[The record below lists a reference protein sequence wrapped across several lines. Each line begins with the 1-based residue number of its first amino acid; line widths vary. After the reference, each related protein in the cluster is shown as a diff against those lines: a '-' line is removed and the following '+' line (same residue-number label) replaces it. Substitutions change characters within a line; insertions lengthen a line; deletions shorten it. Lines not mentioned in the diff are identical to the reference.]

1 MPFDGKVKFR
11 YMAGKTPG
19 PDNLKVT
26 GKRDR
31 CVNEI
36 IICKNK
42 QDMISNLL
50 YNLVLRKHRDLP
62 MNVLLI
68 GNGAREHALAEALM
82 RSRPAPD
89 LFAYMKSN
97 NPGLA
102 ALAAGTKIGGYGDL
116 QAIREWAKA
125 NDIAFAVIGPED
137 PLNNGVVDV
146 LKEAGI
152 PSLGPAKSLARLET
166 SKSFTRNLLAK
177 YRIPGN
183 PRFGNFSSL
192 AGIEALL
199 DELEDV
205 VIKPDG
211 LTGGKGVMV
220 QGDHF
225 TSRQEALAICREILA
240 AHAMVTIEEKLEGE
254 EFSLQC
260 LTDGKT
266 VLATPPV
273 QDHKRR
279 FDDDQGPNTGGMGS
293 YSCADHLLPFLER
306 RDIEAGL
313 AITEQVAAAL
323 YRETGSYYRG
333 VMYGGFMITR
343 QGVRLLEYNAR
354 FGDPEA
360 MNILPLL
367 QTDMVELCQAIMAG
381 SLAGH
386 KLDFASQATV
396 CKYIVPQGYG
406 LPPDD
411 QAAPAAEGRIE
422 IGPLAEARLY
432 YSSVDKRADGLY
444 MTASRA
450 VGVVGMADELA
461 EAEKIAE
468 KAAAAVK
475 GAVAHRIDIGTPALI
490 EKRVRHMRELRGK

>member
-1 MPFDGKVKFR
+1 
-11 YMAGKTPG
+11 
-19 PDNLKVT
+19 
-26 GKRDR
+26 
-31 CVNEI
+31 
-36 IICKNK
+36 
-42 QDMISNLL
+42 
-50 YNLVLRKHRDLP
+50 

-68 GNGAREHALAEALM
+68 GNGAREHALAEALA
-82 RSRPAPD
+82 RARPAPD
-89 LFAYMKSN
+89 IFAYMKSN
-97 NPGLA
+97 NPGIASLA
-102 ALAAGTKIGGYGDL
+102 AKTKIGGYGDL
-116 QAIREWAKA
+116 PAIREWAGA
-125 NDIAFAVIGPED
+125 NDIAFAVVGPED

-146 LKEAGI
+146 LQETGI
-152 PSLGPAKSLARLET
+152 PSLGPVKSLARLET

-177 YRIPGN
+177 YGIPGN

-199 DELEDV
+199 DELDRV

-225 TSRQEALAICREILA
+225 ASRQEALAICREILA
-240 AHAMVTIEEKLEGE
+240 DHGLVTIEEKLEGE

-279 FDDDQGPNTGGMGS
+279 FNDDQGPNTGGMGS
-293 YSCADHLLPFLER
+293 YSCGDHLLPFLER

-323 YRETGSYYRG
+323 YRETGVYYRG

-367 QTDMVELCQAIMAG
+367 QTDMVELCQAIMTG
-381 SLAGH
+381 TLAGV

-406 LPPDD
+406 LPPDGHR
-411 QAAPAAEGRIE
+411 PLPGEEKIE
-422 IGPLAEARLY
+422 IGPLSGARLY
-432 YSSVDKRADGLY
+432 YSSVDKRTDGLY

-450 VGVVGMADELA
+450 VGVVGIAKELG

-468 KAAAAVK
+468 QAASAIK
-475 GAVAHRIDIGTPALI
+475 GAVAHRSDIGTAPLI
-490 EKRVRHMRELRGK
+490 EKRVRHMRELRGKQET